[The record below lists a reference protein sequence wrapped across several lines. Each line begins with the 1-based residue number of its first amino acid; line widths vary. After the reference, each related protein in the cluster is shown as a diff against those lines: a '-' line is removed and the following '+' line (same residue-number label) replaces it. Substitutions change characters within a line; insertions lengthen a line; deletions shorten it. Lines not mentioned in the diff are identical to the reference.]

1 MIGATDRLISAQLNK
16 WMTKARGKFVFVDG
30 GSTGPTH
37 NKNDGLSPYTPK
49 QTFTDVAS
57 GSGALSLLDNEAD
70 DVLFV
75 INYGSNGRVAEAANF
90 PIIVSK
96 NIIHIIG
103 LQSMDNSKWPTV
115 KPNAGDTHC
124 FDITGQRVEMAQL
137 EVGGGATKAA
147 IHVGSVGGIWAACLH
162 DIWFGIT
169 GDTAGQDGVRVDA
182 TEDAPFLEVYDCR
195 FGNALTRHGIYIN
208 GNATRGILGKQGHG
222 NKFLKVPNIAMNIS
236 GPVGLDEIVDNLFS
250 LPSDTVGYAITMS
263 ATSSGAL
270 VSGNK
275 ASFKIAGMTN
285 NPFRDLSN
293 ANHWIDNWRQGLT
306 IAPDIV

>member
-16 WMTKARGKFVFVDG
+16 WMNKLRGKCVFLDG

-49 QTFTDVAS
+49 RTFTDVD
-57 GSGALSLLDNEAD
+57 GTGALTLLDDYSD

-90 PIIVSK
+90 PITVSK
-96 NIIHIIG
+96 SIIHIVG
-103 LQSMDNSKWPTV
+103 LQNMNCPKWPVV

-124 FDITGQRVEMAQL
+124 FDITGHRVEFAQL

-147 IHVGSVGGIWAACLH
+147 FHVGSVGGIWAPCFH
-162 DIWFGIT
+162 DIWFGVT
-169 GDTAGQDGVRVDA
+169 GDSAGQDGVRVDA
-182 TEDAPFLEVYDCR
+182 GEDVPLLEMYDCR
-195 FGNALTRHGIYIN
+195 FGNALTRYGIYIN
-208 GNATRGILGKQGHG
+208 GNATKGILGKQGHG

-236 GPVGLDEIVDNLFS
+236 GPAGLDEIVDNLFS
-250 LPSDTVGYAITMS
+250 LPSDTLGYAITMS
-263 ATSSGAL
+263 ALSSGAL

-275 ASFKIAGMTN
+275 AGFKIAAMTN